1 MRKPIFTRS
10 RSLPYNETGW
20 LCFKVHL
27 GGGRRGGGIREL
39 KIRNL
44 PECVWKRELWFFFLF
59 QAYPKQRRKITK
71 QPRLICHK
79 LFFVDKQVCKRV
91 MFFFLNL
98 HLLFSY
104 HINDC
109 ISKPSCYLPIKGEKR
124 LRWLKTP
131 MCYGLGPKTNNQ
143 CLKNV
148 SELLRN
154 I

>member
-1 MRKPIFTRS
+1 MIYEKTNLCSILIS
-10 RSLPYNETGW
+10 SLQRDRLALLQGASWRGEEGE
-20 LCFKVHL
+20 
-27 GGGRRGGGIREL
+27 GGGNREL

-44 PECVWKRELWFFFLF
+44 PECVWKRELWFFFFF

-79 LFFVDKQVCKRV
+79 LFFVNKQVCKRV
-91 MFFFLNL
+91 MLFFK
-98 HLLFSY
+98 
-104 HINDC
+104 IC
-109 ISKPSCYLPIKGEKR
+109 ISYSGTTRKKKKKR